1 MVGCGLMALRH
12 LEALKRMPT
21 VSVTAFC
28 DLIRDKAEMLAQE
41 HEASVYTDATRMIE
55 EEELDAV
62 HILFPPFAHG
72 PAELTAVEKRLPFF
86 VDKPLGN
93 DLGLCREIAAAVEDA
108 NLLTSVGYHNRY
120 RQGVQH
126 VKNIFETDQPVLA
139 YGGWIT
145 GIPYQYGHQVAI
157 VGKVMGPWTL
167 SYHPH
172 GLQDFLIK
180 TITNTKMVRCFLDKL
195 KEVSVLFGIAQ
206 IRAGA
211 DILCIAD
218 HATGDLVGPWTYRD
232 FLLEYHKE
240 LSLKLGCP
248 TVLHICGDTLD
259 RLDYICDS
267 GFDAFHFD
275 SKVDAKSAVNKA
287 AGRISLIGN
296 INNTEILLNGSEDQV
311 VEQTQYALEAGVQVI
326 GPECAIPLHTSQ

>member
-1 MVGCGLMALRH
+1 MALRH

>member
-1 MVGCGLMALRH
+1 MALRH

-218 HATGDLVGPWTYRD
+218 HATGDLVGPWR
-232 FLLEYHKE
+232 
-240 LSLKLGCP
+240 
-248 TVLHICGDTLD
+248 
-259 RLDYICDS
+259 
-267 GFDAFHFD
+267 
-275 SKVDAKSAVNKA
+275 
-287 AGRISLIGN
+287 
-296 INNTEILLNGSEDQV
+296 
-311 VEQTQYALEAGVQVI
+311 
-326 GPECAIPLHTSQ
+326 